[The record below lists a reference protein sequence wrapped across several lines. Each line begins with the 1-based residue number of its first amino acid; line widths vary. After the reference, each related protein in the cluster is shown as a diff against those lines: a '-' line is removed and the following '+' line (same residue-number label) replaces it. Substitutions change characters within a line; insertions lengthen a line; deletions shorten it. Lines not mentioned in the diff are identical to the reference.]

1 MTGKIYNGEI
11 KARII
16 EARFALS
23 GKVATVAKKA
33 GDGVRRG
40 ELLAALDRKILQ
52 TELDKQLADF
62 EKTRADFEIFN
73 LKQTEIVDDLTKYLK
88 VEKQAQ
94 LNVSVKEVELAKAR
108 LDQADLFSPVEGIV
122 IDDSNITP
130 GLYVTPSSNPF
141 KILETAS
148 LYFEIKIDQEEILAF
163 VNPRH
168 GEVRLPAINK
178 TLAADSRPFFSSEKD
193 FFVRLDL
200 SDKQGLFLSLKGEA
214 VFP

>member
-1 MTGKIYNGEI
+1 MTGKIFTGEI

-16 EARFALS
+16 EVRFGLS

-33 GDGVRRG
+33 GDSVQKGN
-40 ELLAALDRKILQ
+40 LLAALDRKILQ

-73 LKQTEIVDDLTKYLK
+73 LKQSGVLDDLTKYLK

-108 LDQADLFSPVEGIV
+108 LDQADLFSPVEGTV
-122 IDDSNITP
+122 IDESNITP

-148 LYFEIKIDQEEILAF
+148 FWFEIKIEPEEILTF
-163 VNPRH
+163 VSSRH
-168 GEVRLPAINK
+168 GEVNLPSINK
-178 TLAADSRPFFSSEKD
+178 RVAVDSRPFFSGEKD
-193 FFVRLDL
+193 FLVRLDL
-200 SDKQGLFLSLKGEA
+200 SDKQGLFLGLEGE
-214 VFP
+214 VSFS